1 MVARALARLRSKPS
15 SGNVQ
20 NLDFRIK
27 EITYESPLRV
37 FSKLVDEYDYVYL
50 LESAMGPQKLTE
62 FSFIGFDPRVIVR
75 VKDGKAEIQGEEN
88 DVVKTNDPLH
98 IVKKEMCV
106 KTLSRKHPRFTGGA
120 VGYISYD
127 AVRYWEK
134 LPSKTIDDLK
144 LPDLEMGIY
153 DDGIV
158 FEHTHKR
165 AYYFYTGENRI
176 SVLEKKLKSR
186 RSSGMLKFS
195 KPNLNISKEDYEEI
209 VMKAKE
215 YIFSGDIFQV
225 VLSKRYGFN
234 IRGDRML
241 FYKALRRINPSP
253 YMYFWKHDDRLI
265 IGSSPEMLVRVE
277 GRNVETYPIA
287 GTRQKTGNP
296 RKDDKLARDLLADP
310 KERAEHVMLVDLAR
324 NDLGRVAEYGSVKVP
339 DFMVIHKYSHVQHIV
354 SKVVG
359 TLTPDRDCFDVLRA
373 MLPAGTVSGA
383 PKVRAMEIIEE
394 LEPTRRGPYAG
405 AVGYFSYNGNADF
418 AITIRTLIVKNGR
431 GYVQAGAGI
440 VADSIPEREWFETE
454 HKAKALL
461 KALSLAGGKHEGS
474 PNR

>member
-1 MVARALARLRSKPS
+1 MAARALAHLSSKPS
-15 SGNVQ
+15 SGNFQ
-20 NLDFRIK
+20 SLEFRIK
-27 EITYESPLRV
+27 EITYESPLKV

-50 LESAMGPQKLTE
+50 LESVTGPQKLAE
-62 FSFIGFDPRVIVR
+62 FSFIGFDPRVVIR
-75 VKDGKAEIQGEEN
+75 VKDGKAEIRGEEN
-88 DVVKTNDPLH
+88 NVVKTNDPLNV
-98 IVKKEMCV
+98 VKKEVCV
-106 KTLSRKHPRFTGGA
+106 KTLSQKRPRFTGGA

-134 LPSKTIDDLK
+134 LPSKTVDDLK

-158 FEHTHKR
+158 FEHAHKR

-176 SVLEKKLKSR
+176 SVLEKKLKSHR
-186 RSSGMLKFS
+186 DLGGLKFS
-195 KPNLNISKEDYEEI
+195 KLNLNIRKEDYEEI
-209 VMKAKE
+209 VIKAKE

-234 IRGDRML
+234 IRGDLMC
-241 FYKALRRINPSP
+241 FYRALRKINPSP
-253 YMYFWKHDDRLI
+253 YMYFLKHDDRFI

-277 GRNVETYPIA
+277 GRSIETYPIA

-296 RKDDKLARDLLADP
+296 KRDDKLARDLLADP

-354 SKVVG
+354 SRVVG
-359 TLTPDRDCFDVLRA
+359 TLAPDKDCFDVLRT

-383 PKVRAMEIIEE
+383 PKVRSMEIIEE
-394 LEPTRRGPYAG
+394 FEPTKRGPYAG

-418 AITIRTLIVKNGR
+418 AITIRTLVVKNGK

-440 VADSIPEREWFETE
+440 VADSVPEREWFETE
-454 HKAKALL
+454 HKARALL
-461 KALSLAGGKHEGS
+461 KALSLAGDKA
-474 PNR
+474 